1 MNLDIQQ
8 KRALIVGAHHGLA
21 KAIALE
27 LAHEGVIVAVVSD
40 DAPKMNRI
48 LHALGG
54 SKLGHAAFAIDLV
67 REGNAKKLFNNVK
80 KSFGHVDIIV
90 NCLDTYAY
98 TGKLHTTIDGWRKIF
113 RNNLEIAIEIN
124 NLFIPQMKQR
134 NWGRIIN
141 LSSGAS
147 MEHSATVS
155 YCASKAALT
164 AYTRCMGRILAIEAS
179 NVVMSAVLPGAML
192 MEDGYWQKVSKTKP
206 NDAKEF
212 LRQNSPSGRFGK
224 PEEISPMVAM
234 LCSSLATYC
243 QGAIIPIDG
252 GQARHY
258 YNVERS

>member
-1 MNLDIQQ
+1 MNLGIQH
-8 KRALIVGAHHGLA
+8 KRAVITGAEHGLA

-27 LAHEGVIVAVVSD
+27 LAKEGVLVAVVSSNG
-40 DAPKMNRI
+40 PKINDI
-48 LHALGG
+48 LKAMGG
-54 SKLGHAAFAIDLV
+54 KSQGHTAVRLDLV
-67 REGNAKKLFNNVK
+67 REGNAKTLFKKL
-80 KSFGHVDIIV
+80 KSFGGIDIIV
-90 NCLDTYAY
+90 NCLDTYQY
-98 TGKLHTTIDGWRKIF
+98 TGNMHTSITEWRKIF
-113 RNNLEIAIEIN
+113 RYNLEIAIEVN
-124 NLFIPQMKQR
+124 NLYIPYMKKQ

-164 AYTRCMGRILAIEAS
+164 AYTRCMGRILAIESS
-179 NVVMSAVLPGAML
+179 NVVMAAVLPGAML
-192 MEDGYWQKVSKTKP
+192 FECGYWEKVIKTKP
-206 NDAKEF
+206 QEAKEF

-234 LCSSLATYC
+234 LCSAQSTYC

-258 YNVERS
+258 YNIERS